1 MTGGAVL
8 ELLYDDARYEN
19 FSKCLFLKLDSE
31 SKKKIILGIQIDL
44 KVFYHIVIRKIS

>member
-8 ELLYDDARYEN
+8 ELLYDNARYEN

-31 SKKKIILGIQIDL
+31 PKKKVYTPNFLSDITT
-44 KVFYHIVIRKIS
+44 

>member
-31 SKKKIILGIQIDL
+31 SKKEL
-44 KVFYHIVIRKIS
+44 Y